1 MTVRRARMELDA
13 DRTLSE
19 RHSAIAEA
27 ASLRIDRL
35 DGCPPRRGY
44 RAPLSRLWATR
55 ASAAPDRGKT
65 TQGVCQPRPR
75 LSGRAP
81 LRVAIDRADS
91 PPLHAMLTPRPEG

>member
-1 MTVRRARMELDA
+1 MTARRARTEPDA
-13 DRTLSE
+13 ARTLSE
-19 RHSAIAEA
+19 RHSATAEA

-65 TQGVCQPRPR
+65 PQGVCQPRPR
-75 LSGRAP
+75 LSGSAP
-81 LRVAIDRADS
+81 LRVAIDPAAS
-91 PPLHAMLTPRPEG
+91 PPFPAMIHSRL